1 MQASNYHPIDP
12 GNRDSGHSVSAT
24 TERQEHSSHSAAISF
39 GIGVDYGTSNSVAAI
54 FDGTDIHL
62 VQLESE
68 AVVMPSATYVDRNY
82 KIKTGQAAIDQY
94 IEDNVGRTIELSAEV
109 IGEVRTSTGQIG
121 DHGLPEAASTRKVY
135 GQSFVDGGQQGRLF
149 RGIKRLLGSNESR
162 WLMVFDRPFR
172 LVALMTPLLAR
183 IKTSIDSRLADSSP
197 PSESEGHACLGHPV
211 NFEGSDTDGNS
222 RALSLLSEAYGYAKF
237 NRQSF
242 YPEPVAAALSYLHAY
257 PNSAQQTILAVDFGG
272 GTLDLCILKCI
283 GQEFDVVAT
292 HGIALG
298 GDKID
303 QLLFRELLFPLLG
316 KGEMWKRAGE
326 DREIETL
333 FPFEGYEE
341 FLLNW
346 TVSYMLN
353 QNKFTTPLMQRIE
366 IADAASQKF
375 QRLYDLIKNNSSY
388 LVFQSLKDLKAE
400 LSSQQLARLDIPE
413 LDIELSVTRAQFEQL
428 VAGILEKFQ
437 SAITHLLTHAN
448 LRAVDI
454 QLVIRT
460 GGSSLIPAVKHILES
475 QFPAKVVE
483 HDPFT
488 SVATGLAIAE
498 FQGLGELQAEQ
509 RQLKQS
515 Q

>member
-1 MQASNYHPIDP
+1 
-12 GNRDSGHSVSAT
+12 
-24 TERQEHSSHSAAISF
+24 
-39 GIGVDYGTSNSVAAI
+39 
-54 FDGTDIHL
+54 
-62 VQLESE
+62 
-68 AVVMPSATYVDRNY
+68 
-82 KIKTGQAAIDQY
+82 
-94 IEDNVGRTIELSAEV
+94 
-109 IGEVRTSTGQIG
+109 
-121 DHGLPEAASTRKVY
+121 
-135 GQSFVDGGQQGRLF
+135 
-149 RGIKRLLGSNESR
+149 
-162 WLMVFDRPFR
+162 
-172 LVALMTPLLAR
+172 
-183 IKTSIDSRLADSSP
+183 
-197 PSESEGHACLGHPV
+197 
-211 NFEGSDTDGNS
+211 
-222 RALSLLSEAYGYAKF
+222 
-237 NRQSF
+237 
-242 YPEPVAAALSYLHAY
+242 
-257 PNSAQQTILAVDFGG
+257 
-272 GTLDLCILKCI
+272 
-283 GQEFDVVAT
+283 
-292 HGIALG
+292 
-298 GDKID
+298 
-303 QLLFRELLFPLLG
+303 
-316 KGEMWKRAGE
+316 
-326 DREIETL
+326 
-333 FPFEGYEE
+333 
-341 FLLNW
+341 
-346 TVSYMLN
+346 
-353 QNKFTTPLMQRIE
+353 MQRIE